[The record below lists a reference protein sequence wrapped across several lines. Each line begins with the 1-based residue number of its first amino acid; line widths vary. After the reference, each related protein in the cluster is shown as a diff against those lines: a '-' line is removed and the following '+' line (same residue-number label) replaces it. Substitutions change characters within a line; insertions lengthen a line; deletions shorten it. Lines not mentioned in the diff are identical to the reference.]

1 MNAGGVP
8 GREKAMKAIVRHA
21 YGAPDVLRL
30 EDVEKP
36 AVEDDGVL
44 VRVRA
49 ASLNALDWHIMRGA
63 PLLARVGEGLRTP
76 KTGGLGVDVAGEVE
90 AVGKDVTDLRPG
102 DAVFGRANGAFA
114 EYVRGKPRSFVPKPA
129 SVSFEQA
136 AAIAVAGC
144 TALQGLRDRG
154 HLTPGQ
160 RVLINGAGGGVGTF
174 AVQIA
179 KALGGEVTAVC
190 GTHNVELIRSL
201 GASRVIDYSREDF
214 TRSGQRFDLILD
226 VAANRSL
233 AACACVLAPAGTL
246 VVIGAAGSGRSIVP
260 IAMRVLGVKVRS
272 RLGRRRMSMLVAK
285 VTRED
290 LIVLT
295 ELIEAGKV
303 TPVIDRTYP
312 LSETADAMRYLEQCH
327 SRGKVVITV

>member
-1 MNAGGVP
+1 
-8 GREKAMKAIVRHA
+8 MKAIVRHA
-21 YGAPDVLRL
+21 YGSPDVLRL

-63 PLLARVGEGLRTP
+63 PLLARMGEGLRTP
-76 KTGGLGVDVAGEVE
+76 KTQGLGVDIAGEVE
-90 AVGKDVTDLRPG
+90 AVGKDVTELRPG
-102 DAVFGRANGAFA
+102 DAVFGRAGGAFA
-114 EYVRGKPRSFVPKPA
+114 EYARGKSRSFVPKPA
-129 SVSFEQA
+129 NISFEQA
-136 AAIAVAGC
+136 AAIAVAGS

-154 HLTPGQ
+154 QLRPGQ

-179 KALGGEVTAVC
+179 KALGGQVTAVC

-201 GASRVIDYSREDF
+201 GADRVIDYAREDF

-233 AACACVLAPAGTL
+233 AACARVLAPNGTL
-246 VVIGAAGSGRSIVP
+246 VVIGAAGNGRSIVP
-260 IAMRVLGVKVRS
+260 IALRILGAILWS
-272 RLGRRRMSMLVAK
+272 RLGRRRMSMYMAKITRADLV
-285 VTRED
+285 
-290 LIVLT
+290 VLK

-303 TPVIDRTYP
+303 TPVVDRTYP
-312 LSETADAMRYLEQCH
+312 LSQTPAAMRYLEQGH
-327 SRGKVVITV
+327 ARGKVVITV